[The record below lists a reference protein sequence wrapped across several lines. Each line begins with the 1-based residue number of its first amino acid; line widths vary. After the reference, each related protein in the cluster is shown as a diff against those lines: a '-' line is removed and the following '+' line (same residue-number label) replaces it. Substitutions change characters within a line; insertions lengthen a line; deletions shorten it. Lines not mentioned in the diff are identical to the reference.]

1 MVTREKF
8 CQPDFFSA
16 ETKQL
21 AYNSNQ
27 ELLLFWN
34 CPFYELHVTHKTL
47 SKFHREPVIISE
59 ILTSWLEAL
68 KLYHSNG
75 QLDAAI
81 ELDRSGTAPPSR

>member
-1 MVTREKF
+1 MLRIVPIEMVTREKF

-34 CPFYELHVTHKTL
+34 CPFL
-47 SKFHREPVIISE
+47 
-59 ILTSWLEAL
+59 
-68 KLYHSNG
+68 
-75 QLDAAI
+75 
-81 ELDRSGTAPPSR
+81 